1 MEWGVIRSDQAGNP
15 DQALTRADFMAI
27 TNRAYGYSVP
37 GPTPFTDVEEDDWF
51 WAVMRWNEKAHGWY
65 NAECGTEPTYDG
77 AASVAKDRFDK
88 MIEKMGR

>member
-1 MEWGVIRSDQAGNP
+1 MI
-15 DQALTRADFMAI
+15 MAREDLKI
-27 TNRAYGYSVP
+27 ELVQM
-37 GPTPFTDVEEDDWF
+37 EEDDWF

-88 MIEKMGR
+88 MLEKMGR